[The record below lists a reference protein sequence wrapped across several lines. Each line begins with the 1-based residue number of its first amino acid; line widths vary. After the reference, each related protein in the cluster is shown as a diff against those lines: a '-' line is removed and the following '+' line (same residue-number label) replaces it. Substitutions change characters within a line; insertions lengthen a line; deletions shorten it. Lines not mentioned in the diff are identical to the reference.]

1 MKKYLPIFNIHT
13 LLILVLSMLCS
24 FISLRFQISIYLDF
38 IFLGVFIAIPLAFT
52 LREAFRRRERA
63 IQYLSAFSAALKSS
77 YFYFEISNLERN
89 EKLKFKNI
97 LINVSDK
104 LMQYLSAKTEDA
116 SSVQKASDSVFIFMQ
131 ANKENYKGRFTEKIL
146 SFQFR
151 INESIDFL
159 LATKRHHTPWG
170 IRATILFAI
179 YTFVIFY
186 PASLLGGTGFDVALW
201 YVFVMT
207 GFKGFILISLCNV
220 QKLLED
226 PFDQNSP
233 EAIRLNDFRFYVHE

>member
-1 MKKYLPIFNIHT
+1 MKKYLFIFNIHT
-13 LLILVLSMLCS
+13 LLILVLSLLAS
-24 FISLRFQISIYLDF
+24 FISLRFQINFYVDF
-38 IFLGVFIAIPLAFT
+38 IFLGVFIAIPLTFT

-77 YFYFEISNLERN
+77 YYYFEISKLEG
-89 EKLKFKNI
+89 EKKLEFKNH

-104 LMQYLSAKTEDA
+104 LIQYLSAETSEA
-116 SSVQKASDSVFIFMQ
+116 SLVQKASDDVFIFMQ
-131 ANKENYKGRFTEKIL
+131 ANKENFKGRFSEKIL
-146 SFQFR
+146 SFQYR

-179 YTFVIFY
+179 YMFVIFY
-186 PASLLGGTGFDVALW
+186 PASLLGDIGFDVALW

-207 GFKGFILISLCNV
+207 GFKGFILISFCNV
-220 QKLLED
+220 QMLLED
-226 PFDQNSP
+226 PFNQDSP
-233 EAIRLNDFRFYVHE
+233 EGIRINDFRFHVYE